1 VAARYASETCSTSS
15 ITPNTQYTSRRES
28 EEYLTRWKFECAT
41 ENRATVRDPVASMVS
56 MTRWKS
62 TTLVKSGPA
71 AVDQA
76 ESPPDHS
83 RQFVQRCQT
92 SPVDYLRSRVVLPST
107 VLHVCTACLRTAPS
121 RSRQC
126 RAISSSTRHRP

>member
-1 VAARYASETCSTSS
+1 VQPCASGRVDGLDDEVEVDELI
-15 ITPNTQYTSRRES
+15 ITPATPRDELYVGS
-28 EEYLTRWKFECAT
+28 EDGSHRSLF
-41 ENRATVRDPVASMVS
+41 VALGARGVLVE
-56 MTRWKS
+56 
-62 TTLVKSGPA
+62 TLVKSGPA

-92 SPVDYLRSRVVLPST
+92 SPLDYLRSRVVLPST